1 MLRRDHILV
10 MIEEF
15 AKVIGHVLQLHND
28 GRKDE
33 ALLRLRGAY
42 SAFFREEP
50 EMIRHLHPSQLL
62 KKLVTQDGF
71 TPAQVEIFAQG
82 LRAEADMLL
91 ETDPEQAKDRY
102 VKALAFYEYA
112 EQHDTGNY
120 SVVRRNAIEEIKFS
134 ISAL

>member
-1 MLRRDHILV
+1 

-15 AKVIGHVLQLHND
+15 AKVVGEALQLHKE
-28 GRKDE
+28 GRNEE
-33 ALLRLRGAY
+33 ALNQLRESY
-42 SAFFREEP
+42 SAFFKEES
-50 EMIRHLHPSQLL
+50 ELIRILHPGQLL
-62 KKLVTQDGF
+62 KKLVMEDGL
-71 TPAQVEIFAQG
+71 TPAQVEIFGKG
-82 LRAEADMLL
+82 LRAEADVLM

-112 EQHDTGNY
+112 EQYDAGNY